1 MEKIC
6 ESQWSK
12 IMSNQAYTIGFASV
26 GQDVT
31 IWPEAKIVM
40 PEVISVGNS
49 VIIDDFVFIMG
60 GAKTIIKSFIHIA
73 SFTSITGGGE
83 IVMEDYSALSSGVRV
98 YSGNEDYTGG
108 CMTNPA
114 VPAPYRIPV
123 RSFVHLKKH
132 AIVGANSVILPGVII
147 GEGAVV
153 GANSLV
159 TKDCEPWTIYVGS
172 PARPLRG
179 RPREHILALEAR
191 LRAELY
197 DKSGRYIPKDKR

>member
-1 MEKIC
+1 
-6 ESQWSK
+6 
-12 IMSNQAYTIGFASV
+12 MSNQAYTIGFASV

-40 PEVISVGNS
+40 PEVISIGNS

-60 GAKTIIKSFIHIA
+60 GAKTIIESFIHIA

-191 LRAELY
+191 LRTELY